1 MHGVCG
7 SSVLSLTSLS
17 KGNVV
22 QEPSVWLKIKPVQE
36 QCCMFACG
44 VYCEESAVLL
54 AEPNQCLEVLK
65 VYS

>member
-22 QEPSVWLKIKPVQE
+22 QEPSVWHKIKPVQ
-36 QCCMFACG
+36 CCTFACG